1 MRSLTATLLILL
13 ASSTTALGANPPG
26 KAPVATPTANPNAK
40 PPEVNPSGF
49 PAPDLKGYTKLD
61 YPQSGLTDTTA
72 EIPGKETMVETWQ
85 NKAGD
90 RVMKMS
96 LHGVTFAF
104 GVIPGGD
111 ATKGY
116 ILYDPTCGHKL
127 TQKYAPDAAFE
138 APHCAVT
145 ATGK

>member
-1 MRSLTATLLILL
+1 MRRAFATLLILL
-13 ASSTTALGANPPG
+13 TSSAAFGANTPP
-26 KAPVATPTANPNAK
+26 KAPVATPTANSSAK
-40 PPEVNPSGF
+40 PPEVNPNGF
-49 PAPDLKGYTKLD
+49 SAPDLKGYQKLD

-72 EIPGKETMVETWQ
+72 DIPGKETLVETFQ

-90 RVMKMS
+90 RVMKLS

-104 GVIPGGD
+104 GVMPGGD

-116 ILYDPTCGHKL
+116 ILYDPTCAHKL

-138 APHCAVT
+138 APKCAVT
-145 ATGK
+145 ASGK